1 MVEQTFA
8 THLED
13 WAAVLR
19 AMRETGDEFRQ
30 GKIGTIPKSTVAS
43 GL

>member
-1 MVEQTFA
+1 VEHTYA
-8 THLED
+8 SHLED

-19 AMRETGDEFRQ
+19 AMHETGEEFRQ
-30 GKIGTIPKSTVAS
+30 GKIAALPKVSPLA

>member
-1 MVEQTFA
+1 MVERTFA

-13 WAAVLR
+13 WTAVLR

-30 GKIGTIPKSTVAS
+30 GKIAPLPKSTVAS